1 MKKTLSI
8 LVFLFSSIVI
18 LAQSVEYQTFIYT
31 NDDLANEIQSLC
43 EERNSTRSYMGD
55 LFNASKESVKGIA
68 SGYTWSE
75 AQKDCIRLW
84 EKGVRMNA
92 VDDAEKMLF
101 LVFSPDSTQVELF
114 FSEEEMPNEI
124 LERRGLPAGGYVWN
138 VEDDDT
144 KNVRLEDGRWTVS
157 QRGRLIYWQAEEA
170 AGN

>member
-68 SGYTWSE
+68 SGYHEGGSVN
-75 AQKDCIRLW
+75 L
-84 EKGVRMNA
+84 
-92 VDDAEKMLF
+92 
-101 LVFSPDSTQVELF
+101 SQVEIV
-114 FSEEEMPNEI
+114 I
-124 LERRGLPAGGYVWN
+124 LDEADRMLDAG
-138 VEDDDT
+138 
-144 KNVRLEDGRWTVS
+144 
-157 QRGRLIYWQAEEA
+157 I
-170 AGN
+170 